1 MAQEPVTRA
10 ALGTSI
16 EELLSQRFGVSADFA
31 IDETVT
37 RLKRLGLLDESG
49 GMLSALPLPAA
60 TERLETEWAQ
70 LLRPSAGSR

>member
-1 MAQEPVTRA
+1 MAPEPVTRA

-31 IDETVT
+31 IGEALTQ
-37 RLKRLGLLDESG
+37 LKSHGLLDESG
-49 GMLSALPLPAA
+49 GILSALPLPAA
-60 TERLETEWAQ
+60 IERLQTEWVQ